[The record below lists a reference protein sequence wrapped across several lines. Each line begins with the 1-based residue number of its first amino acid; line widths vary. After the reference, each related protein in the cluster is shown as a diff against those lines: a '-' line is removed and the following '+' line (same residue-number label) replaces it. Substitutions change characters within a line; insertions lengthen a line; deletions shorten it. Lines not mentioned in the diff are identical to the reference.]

1 MMIHGT
7 ITKTLDDGTEAEAH
21 YMIDTDTGQVVQ
33 VGGEA
38 QIVAEDIDI
47 IKFMMTQ
54 RTDPETGEA
63 LNYGDDS
70 VMDGGDSA

>member
-7 ITKTLDDGTEAEAH
+7 ITKQLDDGTEAEAH
-21 YMIDTDTGQVVQ
+21 YMIDTDTGDVVQ

-38 QIVAEDIDI
+38 QICAEDIDI

-54 RTDPETGEA
+54 RTDPETGEVIS
-63 LNYGDDS
+63 LGDDS
-70 VMDGGDSA
+70 VFDQPAEE

>member
-7 ITKTLDDGTEAEAH
+7 ITKKLDDGTEAEAH
-21 YMIDTDTGQVVQ
+21 YMIDTDTGDLVQ

-47 IKFMMTQ
+47 IKFMMLNQ

-63 LNYGDDS
+63 IDMGEPQ
-70 VMDGGDSA
+70 